1 MSKHISAKRVAISKE
16 LDLWK
21 KLKKPFKQVKGL
33 SCGKSP
39 IELFKYCYPN
49 LWRDVCDY
57 HKEMSKWNASR
68 IKKTLSTVYKYHS
81 PEQFLESHSNVKAD
95 TSIVSGKTQE
105 EINVLIE
112 TIRNHSLAKL
122 NSREAKKSKRERYIQ
137 HTQPLYVT
145 QHIKAYYQTR
155 KSHPEDIDTRYLIVH
170 ELAKFKYNAPVK
182 HLIKL
187 DIGDLNNWLNIMKI
201 SKIAG
206 RPMHGLDALYCAISK
221 KPSLYSY

>member
-1 MSKHISAKRVAISKE
+1 M
-16 LDLWK
+16 
-21 KLKKPFKQVKGL
+21 
-33 SCGKSP
+33 
-39 IELFKYCYPN
+39 
-49 LWRDVCDY
+49 
-57 HKEMSKWNASR
+57 
-68 IKKTLSTVYKYHS
+68 
-81 PEQFLESHSNVKAD
+81 
-95 TSIVSGKTQE
+95 
-105 EINVLIE
+105 
-112 TIRNHSLAKL
+112 AKL